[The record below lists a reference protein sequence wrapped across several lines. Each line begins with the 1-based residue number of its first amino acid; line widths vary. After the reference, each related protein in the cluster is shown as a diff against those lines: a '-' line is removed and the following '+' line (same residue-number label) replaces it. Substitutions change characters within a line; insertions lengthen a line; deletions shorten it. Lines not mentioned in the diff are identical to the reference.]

1 MTEIAFVKAHEIRK
15 DGPVAL
21 TVPMAFKRL
30 LNISGTTRFAAHVD
44 GRNIVYTPIPEAQPQ
59 DEP

>member
-1 MTEIAFVKAHEIRK
+1 MTEIAFVKAHEVRK

-30 LNISGTTRFAAHVD
+30 LGITGGTRFVSHIE
-44 GRNIVYTPIPEAQPQ
+44 GKNIVYTPIPDNQTE
-59 DEP
+59 E